1 MPPSLQ
7 PKNVN
12 HSQSWDD
19 EGGGLYQPT
28 FARPS
33 RGT

>member
-1 MPPSLQ
+1 MSPSLQ

-19 EGGGLYQPT
+19 EGGLYQPT